1 MLLFLYEINAPILPL
16 PFHTIIRQSVWS
28 LDSAYFHR
36 PKASE
41 TPNRAIHMVDSRT
54 IRAAS
59 LALGFSLV
67 AAFGVADATEDT
79 TSESLR
85 FSVSEGR
92 VQNEFFR
99 QGPVAAH
106 LVLTSGS
113 SPRLVVAFPA
123 GNSGTALWFDGA
135 STGVTWHPDV
145 TISSTHRDL
154 PDGVLHGIRAV
165 VKAAGAP
172 LTVRHAILSNVR
184 VIRDYGYTGETPP
197 EVLVTPELSGR
208 NVVWERRRLD
218 GAPGYHL
225 SIEVLEGTIA
235 GGGAAPVELL
245 PDRNGQLHLAI
256 TALSGDSPLQPLNED
271 RLLTEGANRDVQLR
285 CTLAFLSYEEK
296 LLAGSW
302 RFNTYFGRDT
312 LMSLQLLM
320 PVLQPQLVEAGL
332 GAVLDRL
339 NTAGE
344 VAHEEDIG
352 EYAVLRRIRNG
363 EAASD
368 TPILDYK
375 MIDDDFL
382 LPVVAARYL
391 LEAPEGRAR
400 AAEFLARRASSGET
414 YGAALLR
421 NFRFIVSISGA
432 FAENGDWRNLISL
445 KAGESVGNWRDSDD
459 GLGGGRIPY
468 DVNGVFVPAALTAI
482 ARFHDSGYLD
492 SYVDAE
498 SRTAIASAGEMAGL
512 WAREAPVLF
521 EVTMTPQKARAE
533 VERYAL
539 RMDVQPS
546 AALAAISDDPVVF
559 RAIALDDQ
567 GKPVPVIGTDEAFA
581 LLFLDVPPAEV
592 ERIVA
597 ALMRPFPAGLM
608 TDVGPVVANPAYADD
623 KLEPSFGRAR
633 YHGTVIWSWQQA
645 MVSAGIARQLERSD
659 LKPATR
665 ETLERAASGLRSALA
680 AAHDVRGSELWSWS
694 EANGRFRVEPFGQR
708 QEDETESNAAQ
719 LWSTVHLAAPE

>member
-1 MLLFLYEINAPILPL
+1 MPIRMIG
-16 PFHTIIRQSVWS
+16 T
-28 LDSAYFHR
+28 
-36 PKASE
+36 
-41 TPNRAIHMVDSRT
+41 VDSQQ
-54 IRAAS
+54 ISFVSVALSLS
-59 LALGFSLV
+59 LA
-67 AAFGVADATEDT
+67 AAFSMADATEDT
-79 TSESLR
+79 TSEPLR

-123 GNSGTALWFDGA
+123 GNSGTALWFDDVPTA
-135 STGVTWHPDV
+135 VTWQQDV
-145 TISSTHRDL
+145 TISSAHRDV
-154 PDGVLHGIRAV
+154 PDGMLHGIKAV
-165 VKAAGAP
+165 VKVAGAP

-197 EVLVTPELSGR
+197 ELLVTPELSGR

-218 GAPGYHL
+218 GAPGYYL
-225 SIEVLEGTIA
+225 AIEVLDGMIA
-235 GGGAAPVELL
+235 GGGTAPVELL
-245 PDRNGQLHLAI
+245 PDRNGQLRLAI
-256 TALSGDSPLQPLNED
+256 TALSGDLPLQPLNED

-285 CTLAFLSYEEK
+285 RTLAFLSYEEK

-400 AAEFLARRASSGET
+400 AAEFLARRTTSGET

-421 NFRFIVSISGA
+421 NFRFVVSISDA
-432 FAENGDWRNLISL
+432 FTENADWRNLISL
-445 KAGESVGNWRDSDD
+445 KVGESVGNWRDSDD

-468 DVNGVFVPAALTAI
+468 DVNGVFVPAALASI
-482 ARFHDSGYLD
+482 ARLHDSGLVD
-492 SYVDAE
+492 SYVDADTK
-498 SRTAIASAGEMAGL
+498 TAIAKAGEMASL
-512 WAREAPVLF
+512 WFREAPLLF
-521 EVTMTPQKARAE
+521 EVSITAQVARAE
-533 VERYAL
+533 IEKYAL
-539 RMDVQPS
+539 SIGVQPS
-546 AALAAISDDPVVF
+546 VALAAISDDHVVF
-559 RAIALDDQ
+559 RAIALDGQ
-567 GKPVPVIGTDEAFA
+567 GRPVPVLNTDEAFA
-581 LLFLDVPPAEV
+581 LLFLDDVPAAEV
-592 ERIVA
+592 ERIVGA
-597 ALMRPFPAGLM
+597 FMRPFPAGLM

-645 MVSAGIARQLERSD
+645 MLSAGIARQLERDD
-659 LKPATR
+659 LKPAVR
-665 ETLERAASGLRSALA
+665 KTLAHAASGLASALA

-694 EANGRFRVEPFGQR
+694 ESNGRYRVEPFGQR

-719 LWSTVHLAAPE
+719 LWSTVHLATREIRP